1 MKYGRI
7 CKRLDGA
14 RGNAVHIETSTASQ
28 RKSITNAPSCRIC
41 PFFLPIPMNTTHDKQ
56 HCPEAALISKKVQE
70 IENNDPNKRSSSS
83 SDSTNK
89 PPILKKGSSHSVS
102 TTTPPTGPP
111 VVK

>member
-1 MKYGRI
+1 MFF
-7 CKRLDGA
+7 
-14 RGNAVHIETSTASQ
+14 
-28 RKSITNAPSCRIC
+28 
-41 PFFLPIPMNTTHDKQ
+41 FFLPIPMHTTHNKQ

-111 VVK
+111 VVKYVKKMIDTFESCSRIIHEI

>member
-1 MKYGRI
+1 MLYILRHQ
-7 CKRLDGA
+7 RLPKENPLLTPPLA
-14 RGNAVHIETSTASQ
+14 IHVL
-28 RKSITNAPSCRIC
+28 
-41 PFFLPIPMNTTHDKQ
+41 FFLPIPMHTTHDKQ